1 MSVSGIPVLN
11 YHAIDNTG
19 NLSSSANVSVT
30 LPAFQEQVAWLHAEG
45 YKSVS
50 KEELREVILHG
61 KRLHDK
67 QVLITFDDG
76 YHSLHKYALPVLSQ
90 YNFTAT
96 LFLSTSFIGNKY
108 DQDDFGFVSHDRQLT
123 WDEIKALA
131 AAGWSVQ
138 SHGNIH
144 VRLNKLATDALINEL
159 TVSKTI
165 IEQNLGTTVDEFA
178 FPYGIYTNAVIKQ
191 LKAAGYNF
199 AYSVHSGKV
208 FPHARRYRLPRI
220 EINNR
225 DTMESYKT
233 KVTTGYISTSNA
245 RRSKIRDIIYANAAM
260 KDLIEKWTPHFG
272 FGNH

>member
-1 MSVSGIPVLN
+1 MPVPGIPVLN

-19 NLSSSANVSVT
+19 NLSSSANVSVS

-61 KRLHDK
+61 KRINDK
-67 QVLITFDDG
+67 RVLITFDDG
-76 YHSLHKYALPVLSQ
+76 YHSLYKYALPVLSQ

-108 DQDDFGFVSHDRQLT
+108 EQSDFDFVNHDRQLT

-131 AAGWSVQ
+131 AAGWSIQ

-144 VRLNKLATDALINEL
+144 TRLNKLSKDALMNEL
-159 TVSKTI
+159 TISKKI
-165 IEQNLGTTVDEFA
+165 VEQNLGTTVDEFA
-178 FPYGIYTNAVIKQ
+178 FPYGIYTNAVITQ
-191 LKAAGYNF
+191 LKAAGYKF

-208 FPHARRYRLPRI
+208 LPHARRYRLPRI

-225 DTMESYKT
+225 DTMDSFKT
-233 KVTTGYISTSNA
+233 KVTTGYISAKNA
-245 RRSKIRDIIYANAAM
+245 RRSKIRDIIYANAAI
-260 KDLIEKWTPHFG
+260 KDLIEKWTPYFG